1 MSLHDI
7 IDHELKSAEEF
18 LERSTRVL
26 QEEHSSFAPSDGVYT
41 VAQQMAHI
49 AVVLEWFVDGAFSAT
64 GFDMNFEEHER
75 EVRAV
80 SSLTAARALVKAA
93 FENARRELASKS
105 LAELEEPFPAEEIM
119 QGPRWSAVFGMV
131 DHTSHH
137 RGALTIY
144 SRQLGLTPKMPYME
158 L

>member
-1 MSLHDI
+1 MSLHYI
-7 IDHELKSAEEF
+7 IEHELKSSEEF

-26 QEEHSSFAPSDGVYT
+26 QEEHSSFCPIDEIYT

-49 AVVLEWFVDGAFSAT
+49 AVVLNWYVDGAFSAT
-64 GFDMNFEEHER
+64 GFNLDFEEHER

-80 SSLTAARALVKAA
+80 SSLTAARAMVKAA
-93 FENARRELASKS
+93 FTRTRSELASKS
-105 LAELEEPFPAEEIM
+105 LAELEAPFPTEEIM

-144 SRQLGLTPKMPYME
+144 SRLLGLTPKMPYME
-158 L
+158 F